1 VINQCNLLVT
11 TRNNDAP
18 MRCFRRR
25 RDFTCV
31 CVCVLSLLSYVSA
44 SSSNKGRG
52 NFVPPVDLSP
62 FGCRALFSG
71 KERLNAC
78 HL

>member
-1 VINQCNLLVT
+1 
-11 TRNNDAP
+11 
-18 MRCFRRR
+18 M
-25 RDFTCV
+25 CV